1 MTRTLQNYS
10 VSNFQICN
18 TVSFT
23 TGFPG
28 GSDSKEFA
36 CNAEDLGLIP
46 QLGRSP
52 GVGQPTPLQDSCLE
66 NSIDRV
72 AQKASVNGVTKSW
85 TRLSNFH
92 SLTLLTIVTV
102 LYITPPGH
110 FITGNLYLV
119 IPFTHSKLPS
129 LKTKAKNTFICL
141 SWVLVAMCRIFNL
154 HGSMQDPVPW
164 PGIKPRPPTLGAQS

>member
-72 AQKASVNGVTKSW
+72 AQQATVNGVTKSR
-85 TRLSNFH
+85 TQLSNFH

-119 IPFTHSKLPS
+119 IPFTHSKLPY

-141 SWVLVAMCRIFNL
+141 S
-154 HGSMQDPVPW
+154 
-164 PGIKPRPPTLGAQS
+164 